1 MNFKNLV
8 LNIVC
13 VIISMTWLNLK
24 ILILQYFIGWKI
36 KRKYFDLWHLVQSF
50 DWCKTLLCSILCIMF
65 DKINEISSDYD
76 GTKYL
81 VLFGLEKNDAIYGRI
96 RYLIGLKCG
105 VTYVFSYNFEKIK
118 IESDDRLPLE
128 ETLTLHSVIILI
140 RSVFNKDQYHYY
152 CNIFVQR
159 YSYQLPK
166 K

>member
-1 MNFKNLV
+1 
-8 LNIVC
+8 
-13 VIISMTWLNLK
+13 
-24 ILILQYFIGWKI
+24 
-36 KRKYFDLWHLVQSF
+36 
-50 DWCKTLLCSILCIMF
+50 MF
-65 DKINEISSDYD
+65 DKVNGISSDYD

-105 VTYVFSYNFEKIK
+105 VTYVFSYNFEKITIK
-118 IESDDRLPLE
+118 SDDRLPLE

-152 CNIFVQR
+152 CNIFVQK

-166 K
+166 NNDKTFFDSIIMLGFLETKVVKEEFYRAKESNKKLGFSC